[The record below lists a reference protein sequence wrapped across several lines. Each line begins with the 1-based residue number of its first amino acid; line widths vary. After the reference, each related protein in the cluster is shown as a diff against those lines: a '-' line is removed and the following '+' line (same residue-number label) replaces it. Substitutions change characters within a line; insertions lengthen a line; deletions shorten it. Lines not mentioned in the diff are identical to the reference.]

1 MVRSDLKTC
10 LDIIILN
17 KPILSLVPDDS
28 FVGDIIRKMQI
39 AVVIAANKKEWIKK
53 LKKFLND
60 YLKGTYQ
67 MEKNN
72 AEIGKYSWENPTVH
86 WQNVFGHL

>member
-1 MVRSDLKTC
+1 MYKYH
-10 LDIIILN
+10 LN
-17 KPILSLVPDDS
+17 KPILPLIPDDS
-28 FVGDIIRKMQI
+28 FVTDITHKMQT
-39 AVVIAANKKEWIKK
+39 AVVIVVNQKEWIKV
-53 LKKFLND
+53 LIKFLND
-60 YLKGTYQ
+60 YLKGTNQ